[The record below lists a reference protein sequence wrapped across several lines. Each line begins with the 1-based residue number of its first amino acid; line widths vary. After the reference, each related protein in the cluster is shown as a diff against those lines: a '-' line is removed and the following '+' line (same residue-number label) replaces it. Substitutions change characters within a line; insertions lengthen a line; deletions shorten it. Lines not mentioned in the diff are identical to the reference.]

1 MIRYSGLIFGEH
13 IISIISLGMYNEE
26 IIGIGNYFNKSYFI
40 YSFFRILYSI
50 FPIIGCNNSIFI
62 ITFSMKIFIFMGNF
76 FKKHQWSHLVIVYS

>member
-40 YSFFRILYSI
+40 YSFFQNTL
-50 FPIIGCNNSIFI
+50 
-62 ITFSMKIFIFMGNF
+62 
-76 FKKHQWSHLVIVYS
+76 